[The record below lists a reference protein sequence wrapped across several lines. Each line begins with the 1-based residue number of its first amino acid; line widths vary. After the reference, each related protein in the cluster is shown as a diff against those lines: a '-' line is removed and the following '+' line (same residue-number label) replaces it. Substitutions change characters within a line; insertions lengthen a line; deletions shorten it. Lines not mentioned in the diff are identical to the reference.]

1 MMERVVGNYALERQ
15 LSRGTGSV
23 WLARRRDG
31 RFEGRAAIR
40 FLDLAPSD
48 ALARL
53 EHANIARLI
62 DAGMTD
68 EGQPYLVLEYVEGE
82 PLDRWCESR
91 ALDTRARVRLFLE
104 VLAAVDHAHSKLI
117 LHGNLKAANILVTS
131 DGHVKL
137 VDFGTATAFDIE
149 EEATTAADIAALGAM
164 LRDLLTGKLNGDLD
178 SILAWRY
185 QTVEAFADDLRRYL
199 NGEAVRA
206 RADSPW
212 YRVTKFVARNWIAAG
227 AATVVLI
234 AMAVATGISIQQSR
248 EAKVQRDRARSLSA
262 RSGAVID
269 FVSSMLADA
278 APSREPVS
286 VAAMLERSY
295 AKVVTGQAP
304 PDHEA
309 AVLALIAQFF
319 QNNSNSSR
327 AEPLLARSLELTRS
341 STDPALRSTLLCQ
354 SAGTAAILGRLDQAK
369 VQVREGSQLSGDD
382 DLAAVTCLETDA
394 WIARAENDPDRSLD
408 LARRAQERLRQ
419 SGVVRH
425 DWDAVLMARIADA
438 YSMRGNTV
446 EAERYYA
453 SSLARLAEIGRGE
466 SIATYSIRSRRAAMA
481 AQTGDTLR
489 ALRDYEQLLE
499 IVAASSLSGKPP
511 AYLVT
516 SHGSL
521 LAQLAR
527 YPQALTALDEAIDL
541 AKGSD
546 NTAYVVIASALRIEV
561 RVAMGDVTRTAQ
573 ELQELTAIVDN
584 QVADD
589 GDPIDRV
596 IRVRARVAAA
606 EGRLPAA
613 LAGYSELIA
622 RKQVSRT
629 MLARAL
635 TERADIY
642 LKLGDPDLA
651 LADAQRNVQVA
662 RTLQRD
668 KPYSSYT
675 GQALAVL
682 ARCHQARA
690 TPDKARAAAAEA
702 AINLSKTLGDDHPDT
717 RWARQA
723 ARQEPA
729 ARRVRT

>member
-1 MMERVVGNYALERQ
+1 MMERIVGNYALERQ
-15 LSRGTGSV
+15 LGSTGSL
-23 WLARRRDG
+23 WLAHRRDG

-40 FLDLAPSD
+40 FLDLAPSN

-62 DAGMTD
+62 DAGVTD
-68 EGQPYLVLEYVEGE
+68 EGRSYLVLEYVEGE

-91 ALDTRARVRLFLE
+91 ALDTRARVQLFLE
-104 VLAAVDHAHSKLI
+104 VLAAVAHAHSKMI
-117 LHGNLKAANILVTS
+117 LHRKLEAANILVTA
-131 DGHVKL
+131 DGRAKL
-137 VDFGTATAFDIE
+137 VDFGTDTEDVD
-149 EEATTAADIAALGAM
+149 ATTATDIDALKVM
-164 LRDLLTGKLNGDLD
+164 LRSLLPGKLSADLD
-178 SILAWRY
+178 SILAWPY
-185 QTVEAFADDLRRYL
+185 PTVEAFTDDLRCYL
-199 NGEAVRA
+199 NGEAIRA
-206 RADSPW
+206 RSDSMG
-212 YRVTKFVARNWIAAG
+212 YRVRKFMARNWIAAG
-227 AATVVLI
+227 ATAVVLI
-234 AMAVATGISIQQSR
+234 AMAVATSISIQQSS
-248 EAKVQRDRARSLSA
+248 EAKVQRDRARMLSA
-262 RSGAVID
+262 RSAAVID
-269 FVSSMLADA
+269 FVNSMLADA

-319 QNNSNSSR
+319 QNNANASR

-341 STDPALRSTLLCQ
+341 STDTALRSTLLCQ
-354 SAGTAAILGRLDQAK
+354 SAGTTAILGGLDQAK
-369 VQVREGSQLSGDD
+369 VRVEEGSQLAGDD
-382 DLAAVTCLETDA
+382 DLAAVTCLETGA

-466 SIATYSIRSRRAAMA
+466 SIATYSIRSRWASIA
-481 AQTGDTLR
+481 AQTGDTSR
-489 ALRDYEQLLE
+489 ALRDYEQLLQ

-511 AYLVT
+511 AYLVANR
-516 SHGSL
+516 GNL

-527 YPQALTALDEAIDL
+527 YPEALTALDEAIDL

-546 NTAYVVIASALRIEV
+546 NTTYAVIAGTLRAEV
-561 RVAMGDVTRTAQ
+561 RVALGDVTRAER
-573 ELQELTAIVDN
+573 ELQELTVVVDN
-584 QVADD
+584 QGAKDSD
-589 GDPIDRV
+589 LIDRV
-596 IRVRARVAAA
+596 TRAQARVAAA

-613 LAGYSELIA
+613 LASYSDLIA

-635 TERADIY
+635 TERADVY
-642 LKLGDPDLA
+642 LKLGKPDLA
-651 LADAQRNVQVA
+651 LADAERDLQVA

-682 ARCHQARA
+682 ARCHQAQNA
-690 TPDKARAAAAEA
+690 PEQARAAAAEA

-717 RWARQA
+717 RWALQA
-723 ARQEPA
+723 AQQEPA

>member
-15 LSRGTGSV
+15 LGSGTGSV

-31 RFEGRAAIR
+31 RFEGRAVIR
-40 FLDLAPSD
+40 FLDLAPD
-48 ALARL
+48 NALARL

-62 DAGMTD
+62 DAGVTD
-68 EGQPYLVLEYVEGE
+68 DGQPYLVLEYVEGE

-91 ALDTRARVRLFLE
+91 ALDARARVQLFLE
-104 VLAAVDHAHSKLI
+104 VLAAVAHAHSKLI
-117 LHGNLKAANILVTS
+117 LHCNLRASSILVTP

-137 VDFGTATAFDIE
+137 VDFGLE
-149 EEATTAADIAALGAM
+149 SKQQMEEATTATDIDALTGM
-164 LRDLLTGKLNGDLD
+164 LRSLVAGKLNGNLA
-178 SILAWRY
+178 SILGWRY
-185 QTVEAFADDLRRYL
+185 PTVEAFAEDLRRYL
-199 NGEAVRA
+199 NGDALRA
-206 RADSPW
+206 RADSRW
-212 YRVTKFVARNWIAAG
+212 YRVRKFVARNWIAAG

-234 AMAVATGISIQQSR
+234 AMTVATSVSIQQSR
-248 EAKVQRDRARSLSA
+248 EAKIQRDRARSLSA
-262 RSGAVID
+262 RSSAVID
-269 FVSSMLADA
+269 FVNSMLADA

-319 QNNSNSSR
+319 QNNANTSR
-327 AEPLLARSLELTRS
+327 AEPLLTRSLELTRT
-341 STDPALRSTLLCQ
+341 STDTGLRATLLCQ
-354 SAGTAAILGRLDQAK
+354 SASATAMLGRLDQAK
-369 VQVREGSQLSGDD
+369 VQVLEGSQLAGDD

-394 WIARAENDPDRSLD
+394 WIARSENDPDRSLD
-408 LARRAQERLRQ
+408 LARRAQDRLRQ

-425 DWDAVLMARIADA
+425 DWDAVLMARIADS

-453 SSLARLAEIGRGE
+453 RSLARLAEIGRGE
-466 SIATYSIRSRRAAMA
+466 SIATYSIRSRWASIA

-489 ALRDYEQLLE
+489 ALRDYEQLLQ

-516 SHGSL
+516 SRGNL

-527 YPQALTALDEAIDL
+527 YPQALTALDEAVDL
-541 AKGSD
+541 AKRGD
-546 NTAYVVIASALRIEV
+546 NTYYVVIAGSLRAEV
-561 RVAMGDVTRTAQ
+561 HVAMGDVARAAQ
-573 ELQELTAIVDN
+573 ELQELTAIIDN
-584 QVADD
+584 QSSKDSD
-589 GDPIDRV
+589 LSDRV
-596 IRVRARVAAA
+596 TRVRARVAAA

-613 LAGYSELIA
+613 VAAYSELIA

-635 TERADIY
+635 TERADVY
-642 LKLGDPDLA
+642 LKLGKTDLA
-651 LADAQRNVQVA
+651 LADSERNVQLA

-675 GQALAVL
+675 GQALAML
-682 ARCHQARA
+682 ARCHQALGA
-690 TPDKARAAAAEA
+690 PELARTAAAEA
-702 AINLSKTLGDDHPDT
+702 VVNLTKTLGDDHPDT
-717 RWARQA
+717 RAALQA
-723 ARQEPA
+723 AQQEPA